1 MSCDDVERVKKIEF
15 VKQHVR
21 SYPDFPKKGI
31 LFRDIFSVF
40 NDVEA
45 TRTLDCLIADH
56 VKNLQKPIDAVI
68 GLESRGFL
76 FGPQIASILG
86 VPFVPARK
94 KGKLPGEL
102 IRLEYSLEYGTDVME
117 VQKESLAG
125 KKSVL
130 IVDDLLATGGTMKAA
145 VDLATSTGANVVE
158 CFVILELADLKG
170 RDKIPVPCHSL
181 IVYD

>member
-102 IRLEYSLEYGTDVME
+102 IRLEYSLEYGTVIGPRQFIALVGQDGSINHSNKFHWRSNHVPM
-117 VQKESLAG
+117 VPTPTAG
-125 KKSVL
+125 NRIVSVHL
-130 IVDDLLATGGTMKAA
+130 NALT
-145 VDLATSTGANVVE
+145 N
-158 CFVILELADLKG
+158 
-170 RDKIPVPCHSL
+170 R
-181 IVYD
+181 